1 MNYDKLLE
9 SVKKH
14 EGFRDTVYLDT
25 LSKRT
30 VGYGH
35 LCVEEHWE
43 DGKKYDQEYLED
55 ILEKD
60 LQSAIDQTHDMCQEL
75 KISDDAK
82 TIICEMIFQL
92 GGRGVSKFRKMWA
105 ALRENPPNYHEAS
118 VQMLDSRWAKQTPAR
133 ATEMSEPN
141 AEQWLVMAGIEDL
154 KLWRSEPPVGEW
166 LKFNPKHPPWIGE
179 FPIREDGTRVI
190 WTLCETGWGRATS

>member
-14 EGFRDTVYLDT
+14 EGFRDTVYRDT
-25 LSKRT
+25 LNKRT

-35 LCVEEHWE
+35 LCVEDHWE

-60 LQSAIDQTHDMCQEL
+60 LQSAIDQAHDMCQGLE
-75 KISDDAK
+75 ISDDAK

-92 GGRGVSKFRKMWA
+92 GGNGVSKFKNMWK
-105 ALRENPPNYHEAS
+105 ALKENPPSYSVAAS
-118 VQMLDSRWAKQTPAR
+118 EMLDSRWAKQTPAR
-133 ATEMSEPN
+133 ATEMSEQMKN
-141 AEQWLVMAGIEDL
+141 AG
-154 KLWRSEPPVGEW
+154 
-166 LKFNPKHPPWIGE
+166 
-179 FPIREDGTRVI
+179 
-190 WTLCETGWGRATS
+190 